1 MESCTPDPADPSA
14 ENTVQ
19 TFSSSLAS
27 PGPSVQKPFSPLMN
41 EQQPSAQ
48 TRASPVG
55 PLSSVSATTQETRTE
70 ITQFPSM
77 DDCDHG
83 VNSTSLSSPVNVSES
98 ASQTPAQSVVIAY
111 EDIVHWRK
119 KFFEIPN
126 NSAGKAFINELAGLL
141 QTFVESGGTE
151 KTALYSFMV
160 LPALLLQKPA
170 DKCTYKNATQHLR
183 RRLDLWEKKDLEA
196 LLDEGKCI
204 QHQLRFGRQGGRW
217 FGEEDAARSFGN
229 RVSAG
234 RVHQALRMLS
244 EKGND
249 PATGVL
255 SLDEVI
261 TLKSGRT
268 ACVKELLEEKHPRGE
283 AAHTS
288 ILIEGDYPSVN
299 EICFERL
306 TPALMQRIAQQCQ
319 GSAGPSGLDSDAWR
333 RMCSSFKGASSNM
346 CQALAT
352 FARLLATQN
361 LESDSLVPFL
371 SCRLIALDKR
381 PGVRPI
387 GVCELLRRITAK
399 AVLKVVGPDVEEA
412 CGFVQKCSGSPAGL
426 EAAVH
431 AMQRMFDDK
440 TTEGIL
446 FVDAKNAFNSLN
458 RKAALHNV
466 KHLCPALST
475 SLSNCYKS
483 PSRLFVAGGGEITSN
498 EGTTQGDPFSMPF
511 YALATL
517 PLIELLQE
525 KHSSVRQTWL
535 ADDSSGAG
543 KLLDLRRWWQTLSEI
558 GKRYGYFTNSEKT
571 TLLVQAEMRATAEEL
586 FMNTGVQIATKGVCY
601 LGSAVGE
608 ENFMSSFIE
617 QKVDEWLEELQVL
630 ASFAKTEPHAAFAAL
645 THGLRSRYVFLMRTL
660 PSTSDV
666 VRRID
671 QYLEDD
677 FLPAMSNHK
686 RFSADLLALLRLP
699 ARLGGIGLP
708 CLSQS
713 ANFEHNASI
722 AMTESQV
729 SELINQNCPHQ
740 TVSVQEMHRSAT
752 IARSSYTKVKKREE
766 IKKFKELA
774 STSSLEGRRLELLAA
789 KGASSWLTTLPLK
802 AHGFWLSRRDFQD
815 ALALRYDWKLEDV
828 PIACVCGAP
837 FVPDHAIVCPF
848 GGYPTIRHNEVRD
861 FIGGL
866 LADVCHNVAIE
877 PLLVPLQG
885 EVFRQKSTNTGKEA
899 RLDIRA
905 RGFWTRQED
914 AFFDVR
920 VFHPNAS
927 SYTATSLEDLF
938 HRHERQKQLEYEER
952 ITNVDHGSFCPLVFT
967 TTGAVGP
974 LCDRF
979 LKRLAA
985 FLGDTD
991 LSYATTMAW
1000 IRCKLSFALLR
1011 NTIMCIRGTR
1021 SSRRKP
1027 VESAERDVCIAESRL
1042 PV

>member
-1 MESCTPDPADPSA
+1 
-14 ENTVQ
+14 
-19 TFSSSLAS
+19 
-27 PGPSVQKPFSPLMN
+27 MN

-48 TRASPVG
+48 TWASPVG

-70 ITQFPSM
+70 NTQFPSM

-83 VNSTSLSSPVNVSES
+83 VNSTSLSSPVNGSES
-98 ASQTPAQSVVIAY
+98 ASQTLAQLVVIAY
-111 EDIVHWRK
+111 EDIVPWRK

-299 EICFERL
+299 EIRFERL

-381 PGVRPI
+381 PGVRLI

-446 FVDAKNAFNSLN
+446 FVDAKKCVQQPESQSC
-458 RKAALHNV
+458 AA
-466 KHLCPALST
+466 
-475 SLSNCYKS
+475 
-483 PSRLFVAGGGEITSN
+483 
-498 EGTTQGDPFSMPF
+498 Q
-511 YALATL
+511 
-517 PLIELLQE
+517 
-525 KHSSVRQTWL
+525 RQTPVPCIVNFVI
-535 ADDSSGAG
+535 
-543 KLLDLRRWWQTLSEI
+543 KLL
-558 GKRYGYFTNSEKT
+558 
-571 TLLVQAEMRATAEEL
+571 
-586 FMNTGVQIATKGVCY
+586 
-601 LGSAVGE
+601 
-608 ENFMSSFIE
+608 
-617 QKVDEWLEELQVL
+617 
-630 ASFAKTEPHAAFAAL
+630 
-645 THGLRSRYVFLMRTL
+645 
-660 PSTSDV
+660 
-666 VRRID
+666 
-671 QYLEDD
+671 
-677 FLPAMSNHK
+677 
-686 RFSADLLALLRLP
+686 
-699 ARLGGIGLP
+699 
-708 CLSQS
+708 
-713 ANFEHNASI
+713 
-722 AMTESQV
+722 
-729 SELINQNCPHQ
+729 
-740 TVSVQEMHRSAT
+740 
-752 IARSSYTKVKKREE
+752 
-766 IKKFKELA
+766 
-774 STSSLEGRRLELLAA
+774 
-789 KGASSWLTTLPLK
+789 
-802 AHGFWLSRRDFQD
+802 
-815 ALALRYDWKLEDV
+815 
-828 PIACVCGAP
+828 
-837 FVPDHAIVCPF
+837 
-848 GGYPTIRHNEVRD
+848 
-861 FIGGL
+861 
-866 LADVCHNVAIE
+866 
-877 PLLVPLQG
+877 
-885 EVFRQKSTNTGKEA
+885 
-899 RLDIRA
+899 
-905 RGFWTRQED
+905 
-914 AFFDVR
+914 
-920 VFHPNAS
+920 
-927 SYTATSLEDLF
+927 
-938 HRHERQKQLEYEER
+938 
-952 ITNVDHGSFCPLVFT
+952 
-967 TTGAVGP
+967 
-974 LCDRF
+974 
-979 LKRLAA
+979 
-985 FLGDTD
+985 
-991 LSYATTMAW
+991 
-1000 IRCKLSFALLR
+1000 
-1011 NTIMCIRGTR
+1011 
-1021 SSRRKP
+1021 
-1027 VESAERDVCIAESRL
+1027 
-1042 PV
+1042 